1 MLAGLLAYPL
11 LAASQLR
18 VSPRIAR
25 GSHFHPDLFYSES
38 GHQHR
43 YGQHRY
49 GKEQKETDLSSLKD
63 LTSL

>member
-1 MLAGLLAYPL
+1 MLAGLLASPL
-11 LAASQLR
+11 WAASQLR

-43 YGQHRY
+43 YG
-49 GKEQKETDLSSLKD
+49 KEQKTYLDLATL
-63 LTSL
+63 